1 MIGSIAPTT
10 SINRLLQQQQQQQQH
25 QQQHPHHHRGM
36 IMMENTNSAISP
48 DGLINRHPHQHSIDG
63 ILAGQRQSKSA
74 FEISKNNKNERLY
87 SY

>member
-1 MIGSIAPTT
+1 
-10 SINRLLQQQQQQQQH
+10 
-25 QQQHPHHHRGM
+25 M